1 MHYAIL
7 HSTKAQ
13 WVWILGFGPWAQT
26 HLQTSSNCR
35 RWLLNSAMS
44 QCRIVGVPYGYVR
57 WPLSITHPP
66 ITNKHQCPDQCRRHY
81 EGVGGSHSGN
91 RQCRRAHCH
100 NFRFLLRVFLSTS
113 RVCELELR
121 GTCAFV
127 TSGATTLYADA
138 AATYSS
144 QGRSSDA
151 LVCFRCLWVSRTFI
165 GWRKLPCYMPSS
177 ERLWVIMSMQC
188 SGHFRPSCFRFS

>member
-1 MHYAIL
+1 MSH
-7 HSTKAQ
+7 
-13 WVWILGFGPWAQT
+13 
-26 HLQTSSNCR
+26 R
-35 RWLLNSAMS
+35 RGTLRVCAVATVN
-44 QCRIVGVPYGYVR
+44 
-57 WPLSITHPP
+57 HPP
-66 ITNKHQCPDQCRRHY
+66 THHKQAPVSGPMSPSLRGRR
-81 EGVGGSHSGN
+81 
-91 RQCRRAHCH
+91 RIP
-100 NFRFLLRVFLSTS
+100 LREPTVSARSLSQFPISASRFLSTS
-113 RVCELELR
+113 RVCEFELR

-151 LVCFRCLWVSRTFI
+151 LVWFRCLWVSRTFI
-165 GWRKLPCYMPSS
+165 GWRNLPCYMPSS